1 MNKQFGILI
10 MLLST
15 ISYAVLGPLM
25 KLVNKKIQPFTLMS
39 IMLFFLFLFSLILS
53 IIFEKSYKF
62 KFLGNINHILILA
75 LVGAIN
81 TLGFWLMIESY
92 KYMSIWQQSLFS
104 FLTPIIAGIFA
115 YFILGETLNVS
126 IIFSLILM
134 GLGLAISLK

>member
-1 MNKQFGILI
+1 

-25 KLVNKKIQPFTLMS
+25 KQVNKKIQPFTLMA
-39 IMLFFLFLFSLILS
+39 IMLFFLFMFSFILS
-53 IIFEKSYKF
+53 VVFEKSYKF
-62 KFLGNINHILILA
+62 KFSGNLNHIFILA

-81 TLGFWLMIESY
+81 ALGFWLMIESY

-104 FLTPIIAGIFA
+104 LLTPIFSGIFA
-115 YFILGETLNVS
+115 YLILGETLSVS

-134 GLGLAISLK
+134 GLGLAISLR